1 MREVIHYPPPK
12 KKAKVC
18 HFPEWSVNC
27 GKLSKIYRLIE
38 KYCFLFESA
47 TALS

>member
-1 MREVIHYPPPK
+1 MREEIHYPPPPK
-12 KKAKVC
+12 KR